1 MITTAI
7 TFLDRKWPHLRR
19 SDDVL
24 LRAHVGR
31 IDDLRWSEMDDEQL
45 VARVSAEL
53 KVLLATFGMPNDA
66 LVQRWPDGLPQ
77 YYLGHEAMVT
87 NARAAATTLG
97 VALCG
102 NAYDGVGVP
111 ASIGSGRRA
120 GRDALEMLHFAYR

>member
-1 MITTAI
+1 MMTTAV

-19 SDDVL
+19 DDDVV

-31 IDDLRWSEMDDEQL
+31 IDDERWRASDDEQL
-45 VARVSAEL
+45 IARVSDEL
-53 KVLLATFGMPNDA
+53 KVLLGAFPAPNDA

-77 YYLGHEAMVT
+77 YYVGHGAMVE
-87 NARAAATTLG
+87 NARTAAAAIG

-120 GRDALEMLHFAYR
+120 GREALEVLHLSLR